1 MDAMKP
7 FRQILTAM
15 GISLLFCTPA
25 LSDHTGPYLGLYGGA
40 NLLQSAESSDSQ
52 GTFNLEF
59 DPAFQ
64 GSAVL
69 GWDLKPG
76 NIMGEGRF
84 ELEYARRSNTLDTV
98 EFLEGDVPGT
108 GDLTAESL
116 LLNTWGVHRN
126 PSRWTPYIGAGIG
139 VARLSADDL
148 RVTGQPLADD
158 DDLVLAYQVGA
169 GFDLALGSALA
180 LDFGY
185 RFFGTTRPKFIEAGG
200 EKFESEYFS
209 HSAVLGLR
217 LGF

>member
-7 FRQILTAM
+7 IRRIFTALT
-15 GISLLFCTPA
+15 ITLLFCTSA
-25 LSDHTGPYLGLYGGA
+25 FADHTGLYLGLYGGA
-40 NLLQSAESSDSQ
+40 NLLQTAESSDAK

-69 GWDLKPG
+69 GWDLEVE
-76 NIMGEGRF
+76 NFLGEGRF

-98 EFLEGDVPGT
+98 KFQNGKFVGT
-108 GDLTAESL
+108 GDMTAESL

-126 PSRWTPYIGAGIG
+126 PSPWTPYIGAGIG
-139 VARLSADDL
+139 VARLTAEDL
-148 RVTGQPLADD
+148 RVTGQPLADN
-158 DDLVLAYQVGA
+158 DDLVFAYQVGT
-169 GFDLALGSALA
+169 GFDLALGQALS

-185 RFFGTTRPKFIEAGG
+185 RFFATIPPKFTEAGG
-200 EKFESEYFS
+200 EKFESEYVS